1 MSTDTS
7 PDYERLAGD
16 PTGIARCA
24 PLEGQKAPYTVHGV
38 AIGAGD
44 VTLGENSA
52 KFWPAEA
59 LRRAAA
65 TLVGV
70 PLTKNHDDERV
81 EAVIGEVVDA
91 GFDPD
96 VGVVYEAEVD
106 DRGLA
111 TKIARGRLEV
121 SIHAVHAD
129 GGRTDDGYMIAEQ
142 IRFLDLS
149 VVPRGAAQSN
159 TIESGTSQS
168 EALASL
174 STDEVATMLA
184 QSADSTTPE
193 SGDAPTGQSD
203 RDADAHEDSIM
214 TDDTT
219 ETPEQAPDADSE
231 LDEATEAE
239 LDDGTAV
246 EAEADAEANE
256 ADADAEESDAELAS
270 EPDAEAVEDANA
282 SADDISD
289 ADDEAELR
297 EEIAELRAANEEL
310 RHELEGVRMEYAERL
325 ADGGPFEAAEL
336 AEQFDFDTLQAK
348 FESQAASLAE
358 STQAATTPS
367 DVPAPKTGDASDDA
381 TLSTSPDEHADE
393 IATLE
398 AKVEQ
403 YDELGWDNAKAE
415 AESELET
422 LRE

>member
-7 PDYERLAGD
+7 PDYERTAGD

-24 PLEGQKAPYTVHGV
+24 PLEGQEAPFTVHGV
-38 AIGAGD
+38 AIGSGD
-44 VTLGENSA
+44 VTMGENGP
-52 KFWPAEA
+52 KVWPAAE
-59 LRRAAA
+59 LRRAAPS
-65 TLVGV
+65 LVGV

-81 EAVIGEVVDA
+81 ESVIGEVVDV

-111 TKIARGRLEV
+111 MKIARGRLEV

-184 QSADSTTPE
+184 QSADSTEPE
-193 SGDAPTGQSD
+193 DGDALTEQSA
-203 RDADAHEDSIM
+203 RDTDAHEDSM
-214 TDDTT
+214 TDSDD
-219 ETPEQAPDADSE
+219 TPEQADEADATSAE
-231 LDEATEAE
+231 LDEGTEPNSEEAT
-239 LDDGTAV
+239 LDDGTNV
-246 EAEADAEANE
+246 EAEADAESE
-256 ADADAEESDAELAS
+256 AELES
-270 EPDAEAVEDANA
+270 EPDAEAEEAEASED
-282 SADDISD
+282 STKADDE
-289 ADDEAELR
+289 EAELR
-297 EEIAELRAANEEL
+297 EEIAELRAENEEL

-325 ADGGPFEAAEL
+325 ADGGPFEAEEL
-336 AEQFDFDTLQAK
+336 AETFDFDTLQEK
-348 FESQAASLAE
+348 FESQEASLAE
-358 STQAATTPS
+358 SAQTEATTP
-367 DVPAPKTGDASDDA
+367 DVPAPKTGDTSADE

-393 IATLE
+393 IAQLE

-415 AESELET
+415 AADELET